1 MKRTFVNGDESIE
14 MCFIFNCMLVK
25 IYNEL
30 LKASLCPSRKE
41 PISLERTAIFILPEI
56 FIKDDVFVS

>member
-1 MKRTFVNGDESIE
+1 
-14 MCFIFNCMLVK
+14 MLVK